1 MRGHITRGRVAGTW
15 YLRVELQHG
24 DNGKRRQ
31 RRETVHG
38 AKADAQRRLREL
50 LHEVEGGGYADAQRL
65 TVAKIAERW
74 LATKEHRV
82 TAKTYAFYSSH
93 VRLYIVPTLGS
104 LRAEA
109 LRPAYIEAAIAAW
122 ARGKRN
128 DKEKGVLSSHSV
140 AHIFSSLR
148 TMLRWGVKMGMLV
161 RNAADGVE
169 PPRFERNEM
178 RALDPAGVAR
188 LLDAAQGT
196 DLRTVIAVAIGTGLR
211 RGELLALRWSDVNLD
226 ARRLTVHRSLE
237 TVKGVT
243 RTKPPKT
250 ARSARTI
257 ALPPFVAEILREEH
271 QRQELREARGIKRN
285 EDGWAFARPDG
296 SPWEPGAFSLAFA
309 RFVKRV
315 KLPHV
320 RFHDLRHSFGTLA
333 LASGVDLQTVSRALG
348 HESTAI
354 TSRTYLHAIESLN
367 EDAAARIDALLG
379 NTVTSAFAQPGIP
392 SKAVESV
399 PRPCH
404 VARSTL
410 KNARQMKLFVVAPT
424 GIEPVFPP

>member
-1 MRGHITRGRVAGTW
+1 MRGHITRGRAAGTW
-15 YLRVELQHG
+15 YLRVELQHSS
-24 DNGKRRQ
+24 NGKRRQ
-31 RRETVHG
+31 RRETVRG

-82 TAKTYAFYSSH
+82 TATTYAFYSLH

-109 LRPAYIEAAIAAW
+109 LRPACIEVAIGRW

-128 DKEKGVLSSHSV
+128 DRESGVLSARSV
-140 AHIFSSLR
+140 THLFNTLR
-148 TMLRWGVKMGMLV
+148 TILRWGVKMGMLV
-161 RNAADGVE
+161 RNAADAVE
-169 PPRFERNEM
+169 PPRFERKEM

-188 LLDAAQGT
+188 LLEAAQGT
-196 DLRTVIAVAIGTGLR
+196 DLRAVTAVAIGTGLR

-257 ALPPFVAEILREEH
+257 ALPLFVAELLREEH
-271 QRQELREARGIKRN
+271 HRQELRGARAIKRN
-285 EDGWAFARPDG
+285 EGGWVFARPDG

-309 RFVKRV
+309 RFVKSA

-354 TSRTYLHAIESLN
+354 TSRIYLHAIESLN
-367 EDAAARIDALLG
+367 EDAAARIDALLRS
-379 NTVTSAFAQPGIP
+379 TVTSAAAGPRIR
-392 SKAVESV
+392 SKPVESV
-399 PRPCH
+399 PQRCH
-404 VARSTL
+404 AMPLPIR
-410 KNARQMKLFVVAPT
+410 NARKIERLMVAPT